1 MTQLTRTFS
10 TVLGIAFVLSAVVLA
25 ACGGQTQQEAPI
37 DTATPIVIEKTVEVE
52 KVVEK
57 IVEVAVPGTPVVIE
71 KIVEKE
77 VEVPVEVIREVVVVV
92 TATPASTSV
101 PTAVPMA
108 AATQVPTP
116 STPTPVPQP
125 AAAAEPQD
133 VQIRIIAI
141 NDFHGHIATSS
152 GSFGGVGR
160 VDYLAANIAAAR
172 AESENSVFVSA
183 GDLIGGSPLVSA
195 LFHDEPTIEAMNL
208 MGLDINSVGN
218 HEFDE
223 GHEELV
229 RMQQGGAH
237 PVDGDLDGDPFGGAD
252 FQFLAANVIDDR
264 TGNTVFPPYAIREF
278 GGGSI
283 AFVGL
288 TLEGTANIVA
298 RSSVDGLTFVNEAET
313 VNSLIPELRSKGI
326 EAVVVLL
333 HEGGFSDGGPNDCG
347 SGLDGAV
354 AEVAAQLDDAVDL
367 VIAGHTNDEFVCEI
381 DGKWVTMAD
390 NAGRL
395 FTVIDVTLDGTTK
408 DLTVQNIRNLPNS
421 QDGVTPAPE
430 LTALIEKYEALSAP
444 LANAVIGRTASD
456 ILRQANEAGE
466 SPLGDV
472 IADAHLEATREAGAV
487 VAFMNQGGM
496 RNDILFASSG
506 PEGDGELT
514 YAEAFS
520 VHPFGNSMV
529 TMTLTGR
536 QIDALLEQQFRDEE
550 ITTTRGV
557 LQVSRGFSYAWD
569 GTQPVGSRVDIS
581 GITINGIA
589 VDPDATYRIT
599 TNSFLAD
606 GGSGFSVFTEGTDR
620 TGGIIDVE
628 ALEAYFASTNE
639 VAPGPQDRIIRLD

>member
-1 MTQLTRTFS
+1 MTQLIRTFRI
-10 TVLGIAFVLSAVVLA
+10 VPGMALVLSAVVLA
-25 ACGGQTQQEAPI
+25 ACGGQTRQEAPT

-57 IVEVAVPGTPVVIE
+57 VVEVAVPGTPVVIE

-77 VEVPVEVIREVVVVV
+77 VEVPVEVIREVVVVA
-92 TATPASTSV
+92 TATPTSTSV
-101 PTAVPMA
+101 PTAATVAAPPQVSTPLP
-108 AATQVPTP
+108 AAT
-116 STPTPVPQP
+116 
-125 AAAAEPQD
+125 AEPQG
-133 VQIRIIAI
+133 VQLRIIAI

-152 GSFGGVGR
+152 GAFGGVGR
-160 VDYLAANIAAAR
+160 ADYLATNIAAVR
-172 AESENSVFVSA
+172 AEYEHSVFVSA

-195 LFHDEPTIEAMNL
+195 LFHDEPTIQAMNL
-208 MGLDINSVGN
+208 MGLEINAVGN

-223 GHEELV
+223 GPEELV
-229 RMQQGGAH
+229 RMQQGGTH
-237 PVDGDLDGDPFGGAD
+237 PTDGDLDGDPFGGAD
-252 FQFLAANVIDDR
+252 FQFLAANVIDER

-278 GGGSI
+278 DGVSI

-298 RSSVDGLTFVNEAET
+298 RSSVEGLTFADEAET
-313 VNSLIPELRSKGI
+313 INSLIPEIRSKGI

-333 HEGGFSDGGPNDCG
+333 HEGGFSDGGQDDCG

-354 AEVAAQLDDAVDL
+354 AEITTQLDDAVDL

-395 FTVIDVTLDGTTK
+395 FTVIDVMLDGTTK
-408 DLTVQNIRNLPNS
+408 DLTVQDIRNLSNS
-421 QDGVTPAPE
+421 QEGVTPAPE

-444 LANAVIGRTASD
+444 RANAVIGKTASD

-466 SPLGDV
+466 SALGDV

-487 VAFMNQGGM
+487 VAFMNSGGM

-506 PEGDGELT
+506 PENDGELT

-520 VHPFGNSMV
+520 VHPFGNSLV
-529 TMTLTGR
+529 TMTLTGQ
-536 QIDALLEQQFRDEE
+536 QIDELLEQQFRDEE
-550 ITTTRGV
+550 VTTRGI

-581 GITINGIA
+581 GIKISG
-589 VDPDATYRIT
+589 VVVEPEATYRVT

-620 TGGIIDVE
+620 TGGMIDVD
-628 ALEAYFASTNE
+628 ALTAYFASVNE
-639 VAPGPQDRIIRLD
+639 VSPGPQDRITRLD

>member
-1 MTQLTRTFS
+1 MAL
-10 TVLGIAFVLSAVVLA
+10 VLSAVVLA
-25 ACGGQTQQEAPI
+25 ACGGQTRQEAST

-57 IVEVAVPGTPVVIE
+57 VVEVAVPGTPVVIE

-92 TATPASTSV
+92 TATPTSTSV
-101 PTAVPMA
+101 PTAATVAAPPQVSTPLP
-108 AATQVPTP
+108 AAT
-116 STPTPVPQP
+116 
-125 AAAAEPQD
+125 AEPQG
-133 VQIRIIAI
+133 VQLRIIAI

-152 GSFGGVGR
+152 SAFGGVGR
-160 VDYLAANIAAAR
+160 ADYLAANVAAAR
-172 AESENSVFVSA
+172 AEVEHSVFVSA
-183 GDLIGGSPLVSA
+183 GDLMGGSPLVSA
-195 LFHDEPTIEAMNL
+195 LFQDEPTIEAMNL
-208 MGLDINSVGN
+208 MGLDINAVGN

-223 GHEELV
+223 GPEELV

-237 PVDGDLDGDPFGGAD
+237 PEDGDLDGDPFGGAD

-264 TGNTVFPPYAIREF
+264 TGSTVFPPYALRDF
-278 GGGSI
+278 DGVSI

-298 RSSVDGLTFVNEAET
+298 RSSVEGLTFADEAET
-313 VNSLIPELRSKGI
+313 VNSLIPEMRSKGI

-333 HEGGFSDGGPNDCG
+333 HEGGFSDGGQDDCG

-354 AEVAAQLDDAVDL
+354 AEIATQLDDAVDL

-395 FTVIDVTLDGTTK
+395 FTVIDVMLDRATK
-408 DLTVQNIRNLPNS
+408 DLTVQDIRNLPNS
-421 QDGVTPAPE
+421 QEGVTPAPE

-444 LANAVIGRTASD
+444 RANSVIGRTTSD
-456 ILRQANEAGE
+456 ILRQPNEAGE
-466 SPLGDV
+466 SALGDV
-472 IADAHLEATREAGAV
+472 LADAHLEATREAGAV
-487 VAFMNQGGM
+487 VAFMNRGGM

-506 PEGDGELT
+506 PESDGELT

-520 VHPFGNSMV
+520 VQPFGNSMV

-536 QIDALLEQQFRDEE
+536 QIDTLLEQQFRGEDV
-550 ITTTRGV
+550 TTRGV
-557 LQVSRGFSYAWD
+557 LQVSRGFSYEWD
-569 GTQPVGSRVDIS
+569 GTQPVGGRVDIS
-581 GITINGIA
+581 SIKISGVA
-589 VDPDATYRIT
+589 VEPDATYRIT
-599 TNSFLAD
+599 ANSFLAD

-620 TGGIIDVE
+620 TGGMIDVD
-628 ALEAYFASTNE
+628 ALTAYFASGNE
-639 VAPGPQDRIIRLD
+639 SVSGSAGSHYAP